1 MTELLPWITGAGG
14 ALVVLVMWVYDLRA
28 QRAYERQ
35 RVSEL
40 TDRFTSSVTAGNDAI
55 RDLTDA
61 VLDATDAVIAT
72 NTGKAAP
79 RRRPSRVR

>member
-14 ALVVLVMWVYDLRA
+14 ALVVLTLWVYDLRS

-40 TDRFTSSVTAGNDAI
+40 TDRFTASTTAGNDAI

-72 NTGKAAP
+72 NTGQSPP
-79 RRRPSRVR
+79 RRRPPRVR